1 MGRLLAKVV
10 FFLALCAVVSAAVAV
25 ADRDLLAGGSV
36 DAALRQMS
44 NDPAAPAA
52 VQTWSAVTELLT
64 LGVGALALGF
74 GLFLFWPELTSAVKK
89 AKELSRD

>member
-1 MGRLLAKVV
+1 MGRLLTKAV

-25 ADRDLLAGGSV
+25 ANRDVLTGGSV

-52 VQTWSAVTELLT
+52 VQTWSAVAEVLS
-64 LGVGALALGF
+64 LGVAGLTLGF
-74 GLFLFWPELTSAVKK
+74 GLFLFWPELANALKR
-89 AKELSRD
+89 AKELTRD